1 MKIVLSTIIALLAAL
16 QTTWSIADAFASTAP
31 LISKKED
38 ITKKLAQFRT
48 SRLSSTTQS
57 RIPGT
62 METAKI
68 QLSRLFDRNIGSLK
82 MTRKERFAR
91 IIVGWSLLLI
101 AKSIALASPLFFRA
115 LVNEGKIVD
124 GLVATTG
131 PMSLDAVMQAS
142 ALGLILGLG
151 SAKLAAGFVQ
161 LICELILSSATVS
174 AAEALPQEAFSAALA
189 SASRRWEDGVVGAA
203 VKGPTATATAGGSG
217 SGKSPVIGVVPLA
230 KTKDKSLASGAA
242 AAAGGQDEGRSGF
255 ARRALDRGLRAS
267 NQFLY
272 RTIFNLLPSF
282 VESFCVVCLMIQ
294 RAGLVV
300 GLTAGLVAYTFV
312 GLTMFVMHKRI
323 PVLRSM
329 LRAEGIANGCAEDA
343 LSLAETVAS
352 FGATKLE
359 ENRYADA
366 LARVSRANMK
376 VRYTFSFLKLSQTIV
391 NGLGAALLIYVT
403 WKTATDPLNM
413 AAKGRFSLP
422 CPFIDSKFF
431 FFARLIAVVD
441 CIDTSSTPFIAP
453 FTPPLPTNTSHS
465 TLPTNTS
472 PICWSYAG
480 TLSTMDSRYSVAGQ
494 LVLVQSL
501 YAQLC
506 APLDHV
512 GQHFRDAVSAAE
524 DLRDLESLK
533 RVLIE
538 ASGSGSGGGSGS
550 DGGVITGPQAKPPKV
565 SRQPGGRSEWMNHAP
580 RLQVNN
586 LIFSYPKETTSTA
599 TSSAATGGGGSTIIT
614 QTPIL
619 RNVSFSIPAGGYSL
633 GIVGLLVCLSF
644 ISIQTCNPNLA

>member
-1 MKIVLSTIIALLAAL
+1 MKFVLSTIIALLAL
-16 QTTWSIADAFASTAP
+16 QTTCSIADAYASTAP

-48 SRLSSTTQS
+48 SRLSATTTTTQS

-82 MTRKERFAR
+82 MSRKERFAR
-91 IIVGWSLLLI
+91 IIVGWTLLLT

-131 PMSLDAVMQAS
+131 PMTLDAVMQAS

-151 SAKLAAGFVQ
+151 TAKLAAGFVQ

-189 SASRRWEDGVVGAA
+189 SASRRWEDGVVGATA
-203 VKGPTATATAGGSG
+203 KNNNIPNPLPTAATTGGG
-217 SGKSPVIGVVPLA
+217 GGGGKSPVIDVVPA
-230 KTKDKSLASGAA
+230 MKSKDKSLASGAT

-323 PVLRSM
+323 PVLRAM

-352 FGATKLE
+352 FGAMKLE
-359 ENRYADA
+359 ETRYADA

-403 WKTATDPLNM
+403 WKTATNPLHM
-413 AAKGRFSLP
+413 AAKGWFPSL
-422 CPFIDSKFF
+422 
-431 FFARLIAVVD
+431 
-441 CIDTSSTPFIAP
+441 
-453 FTPPLPTNTSHS
+453 
-465 TLPTNTS
+465 TLP
-472 PICWSYAG
+472 
-480 TLSTMDSRYSVAGQ
+480 
-494 LVLVQSL
+494 L
-501 YAQLC
+501 Y
-506 APLDHV
+506 
-512 GQHFRDAVSAAE
+512 
-524 DLRDLESLK
+524 
-533 RVLIE
+533 
-538 ASGSGSGGGSGS
+538 
-550 DGGVITGPQAKPPKV
+550 
-565 SRQPGGRSEWMNHAP
+565 
-580 RLQVNN
+580 
-586 LIFSYPKETTSTA
+586 
-599 TSSAATGGGGSTIIT
+599 
-614 QTPIL
+614 
-619 RNVSFSIPAGGYSL
+619 
-633 GIVGLLVCLSF
+633 
-644 ISIQTCNPNLA
+644 

>member
-1 MKIVLSTIIALLAAL
+1 MKIVLSTTIALLAL
-16 QTTWSIADAFASTAP
+16 HSTLSIADAYASTAP
-31 LISKKED
+31 LISKKDD

-48 SRLSSTTQS
+48 SRLPATTTQS

-189 SASRRWEDGVVGAA
+189 SASRRWEDGVVGATT
-203 VKGPTATATAGGSG
+203 KGNNVANPLPTATTATMSATGGV
-217 SGKSPVIGVVPLA
+217 GKSPVIGVVPSV
-230 KTKDKSLASGAA
+230 KPKDKSLASGAT

-312 GLTMFVMHKRI
+312 GLTMFIMHKRI

-329 LRAEGIANGCAEDA
+329 LRAEGDA
-343 LSLAETVAS
+343 P
-352 FGATKLE
+352 
-359 ENRYADA
+359 N
-366 LARVSRANMK
+366 
-376 VRYTFSFLKLSQTIV
+376 
-391 NGLGAALLIYVT
+391 
-403 WKTATDPLNM
+403 
-413 AAKGRFSLP
+413 
-422 CPFIDSKFF
+422 CP
-431 FFARLIAVVD
+431 
-441 CIDTSSTPFIAP
+441 SSVI
-453 FTPPLPTNTSHS
+453 PLPLFYPSS
-465 TLPTNTS
+465 TLP
-472 PICWSYAG
+472 
-480 TLSTMDSRYSVAGQ
+480 L
-494 LVLVQSL
+494 
-501 YAQLC
+501 
-506 APLDHV
+506 
-512 GQHFRDAVSAAE
+512 
-524 DLRDLESLK
+524 
-533 RVLIE
+533 
-538 ASGSGSGGGSGS
+538 
-550 DGGVITGPQAKPPKV
+550 
-565 SRQPGGRSEWMNHAP
+565 
-580 RLQVNN
+580 
-586 LIFSYPKETTSTA
+586 SYP
-599 TSSAATGGGGSTIIT
+599 TI
-614 QTPIL
+614 
-619 RNVSFSIPAGGYSL
+619 V
-633 GIVGLLVCLSF
+633 LS
-644 ISIQTCNPNLA
+644 